1 MRFVT
6 EDPNYR
12 NDLPILELASD
23 RLVLPLAGS
32 QPINQPDFEA
42 PAWQRWND
50 YGIGLLRVQGSGLLK
65 QARSA
70 FEQVEQLDRYDG
82 PLNLARLFLREGLI
96 DVEAPD
102 ALARAAEREKPL
114 RGVCFGLALRLPPA
128 TETLSWPPTT
138 CGTFFAEDSL
148 RQRAEALIS
157 RGMSVCT
164 LLLGDAVYQLALQER
179 GEERA
184 VLLEEARESFLAA
197 LALDTESLGAHWG
210 LKQVARGLGD
220 DEAEARHAALHAK
233 YKPDDNARDRAVALA
248 RRNILRPTGRPS
260 R

>member
-1 MRFVT
+1 M
-6 EDPNYR
+6 
-12 NDLPILELASD
+12 
-23 RLVLPLAGS
+23 VLPLAGS

-102 ALARAAEREKPL
+102 ALARAAEREAPAWSLLWFGAQVASRNGDFELAANNLRDIL
-114 RGVCFGLALRLPPA
+114 RGGF
-128 TETLSWPPTT
+128 TQ
-138 CGTFFAEDSL
+138 AEG
-148 RQRAEALIS
+148 
-157 RGMSVCT
+157 RGFDFTRDERVHIA
-164 LLLGDAVYQLALQER
+164 LGDAVYQLALQER

-248 RRNILRPTGRPS
+248 RRKYPAANRAAEPVTIYELPEPSSPDTLRADAERP
-260 R
+260 